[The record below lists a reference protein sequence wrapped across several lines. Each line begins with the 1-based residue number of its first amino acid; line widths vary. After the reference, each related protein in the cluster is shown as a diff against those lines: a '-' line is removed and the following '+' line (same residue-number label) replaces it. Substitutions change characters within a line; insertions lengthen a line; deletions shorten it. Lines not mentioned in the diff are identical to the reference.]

1 MYGNRIRNAVLLACA
16 LASQGAAAVQDVSG
30 VTCSSSD
37 WTVTTGAA
45 FFASCAGE
53 LRVDA
58 SAVIKADESIT
69 LLAMGSLWM
78 AGRLVAPRI
87 ELRAEADNYL
97 TGGLFSGSADFYPD
111 VNAVSYAGSI
121 HASTRT
127 FVDLVGRPY
136 IDPVYGAFTMIRH
149 TVELADMTTPMAA
162 HELILLNTE
171 VATPVPEP
179 GPSALFAAGLGLLAW
194 RARRRMSC
202 TAQPVL
208 NQKVTLEN

>member
-16 LASQGAAAVQDVSG
+16 MGWQGVVAAQDVSG

-58 SAVIKADESIT
+58 STVIDADESIT
-69 LLAMGSLWM
+69 LVAAGSLWM

-87 ELRAEADNYL
+87 ELRSAADLQL
-97 TGGLFSGSADFYPD
+97 TGGLFSGATDYFPD
-111 VNAVSYAGSI
+111 VNAVSYAGSVTMQ
-121 HASTRT
+121 SRT
-127 FVDLVGRPY
+127 FGDLVARPI
-136 IDPVYGAFTMIRH
+136 IDPVYGASTITLQTIEP
-149 TVELADMTTPMAA
+149 TVSVTPIVT
-162 HELILLNTE
+162 HELILLDTE

-179 GPSALFAAGLGLLAW
+179 GLPALFTAGLGLLAW
-194 RARRRMSC
+194 RARRRMSH
-202 TAQPVL
+202 TAHQTRNP
-208 NQKVTLEN
+208 NVTLEN